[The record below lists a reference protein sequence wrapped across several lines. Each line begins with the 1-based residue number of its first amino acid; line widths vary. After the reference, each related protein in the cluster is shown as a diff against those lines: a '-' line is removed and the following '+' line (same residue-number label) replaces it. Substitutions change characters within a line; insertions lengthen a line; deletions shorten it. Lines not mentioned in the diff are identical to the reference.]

1 MAMDAAGKTLGM
13 ALKDWNATG
22 KGKILA
28 LVQPGWHGGPSEA
41 KKPYAE
47 LLETEV
53 QGTEAKIAPGAGR
66 VQFVLHD
73 VEDEE
78 PAFSI
83 ALEGKTGPSEV
94 LMSIDGNGE
103 LAVKGGIGT
112 RQAGL
117 AECHPVLEPVETGD
131 VLVAD
136 AQSPGWMRKCS
147 IQADPAVVGI
157 VADNAGIVMARNIFN
172 VEQVAPGLVADF
184 KLALAAGNAEE
195 SENLWL
201 EMEIAFLQNF
211 APVALAGTVPC
222 KADASYGE
230 IGVGDLLCASPT
242 PGHAMRAESPLPG
255 TVVAKALEP
264 LQEGKGVILV
274 LVMMR

>member
-1 MAMDAAGKTLGM
+1 M
-13 ALKDWNATG
+13 
-22 KGKILA
+22 
-28 LVQPGWHGGPSEA
+28 
-41 KKPYAE
+41 
-47 LLETEV
+47 
-53 QGTEAKIAPGAGR
+53 
-66 VQFVLHD
+66 
-73 VEDEE
+73 
-78 PAFSI
+78 
-83 ALEGKTGPSEV
+83 
-94 LMSIDGNGE
+94 
-103 LAVKGGIGT
+103 
-112 RQAGL
+112 
-117 AECHPVLEPVETGD
+117 LEPVETGD

-136 AQSPGWMRKCS
+136 AQSPGWMRKGS

-157 VADNAGIVMARNIFN
+157 VADNPGIVMARNISD

-184 KLALAAGNAEE
+184 KSALAAGNAEE

-201 EMEIAFLQNF
+201 EMETAFLQNF

-242 PGHAMRAESPLPG
+242 LGHAMRAESPLPG

-274 LVMMR
+274 LVMM